1 MTKPTTNGLKPYDA
15 ARKPEATRL
24 LAQYVVDVT
33 YDTLPAEVVAAATT
47 ALIDWV
53 AVAAVGSRTTRQG
66 RAAAAVARAER
77 ANPEATLFNDGSLTS
92 ASWAAFANG
101 AASHTIE
108 LDDIHLPSIVHGGV
122 AMVGAAVAVAEKL
135 KVDGRRLI
143 EALVV
148 GFDVQYRIGEA
159 IAAPHYDLF
168 HSTGT
173 IGTFGATA
181 ACAKLLGLTVEQTQW
196 AFGNAGS
203 QAAGLWQY
211 LKVGDDTKV
220 LHPGKACMNGVI
232 AATLA
237 SHGFTGSVDIIEGE
251 RGFVATLSSGVDWS
265 RITDRLGTYYKV
277 VENGYK
283 IHACCRHGHVT
294 IDETLRLTLEGDLKP
309 EHVKAVTVKLPT
321 NSSRTIDDPDPPTPY
336 KAKFSVQFMVATAI
350 IHRRVGLEAFTEQ
363 RLADPAIRAL
373 MSKVRIVEEPKF
385 NEGFPDKWTAEVR
398 IETVDGRQ
406 HVGSADMPRGEWVNP
421 VPASVIEAKARD
433 LLGLV
438 IPSEAGAALVAR
450 LRRLETVHDVSTLLV
465 EIREADVRRAAAE

>member
-1 MTKPTTNGLKPYDA
+1 
-15 ARKPEATRL
+15 
-24 LAQYVVDVT
+24 
-33 YDTLPAEVVAAATT
+33 VVAA
-47 ALIDWV
+47 
-53 AVAAVGSRTTRQG
+53 
-66 RAAAAVARAER
+66 
-77 ANPEATLFNDGSLTS
+77 P
-92 ASWAAFANG
+92 
-101 AASHTIE
+101 
-108 LDDIHLPSIVHGGV
+108 P
-122 AMVGAAVAVAEKL
+122 M
-135 KVDGRRLI
+135 
-143 EALVV
+143 
-148 GFDVQYRIGEA
+148 
-159 IAAPHYDLF
+159 
-168 HSTGT
+168 
-173 IGTFGATA
+173 
-181 ACAKLLGLTVEQTQW
+181 
-196 AFGNAGS
+196 
-203 QAAGLWQY
+203 
-211 LKVGDDTKV
+211 

-251 RGFVATLSSGVDWS
+251 RGFVATLSTGVDWS

-321 NSSRTIDDPDPPTPY
+321 NSSRTIDDPNPPTPY

-373 MSKVRIVEEPKF
+373 MRKVRIVEEPKF

-398 IETVDGRQ
+398 IETVDGRH

-438 IPSEAGAALVAR
+438 IPSEAGEALVAR
-450 LRRLETVHDVSTLLV
+450 LRRLEAVHDVSTLLA
-465 EIREADVRRAAAE
+465 EIRESDARRAAAE